1 MSTPIV
7 VTTTVEG
14 PSGLD
19 HLVDAFAESD
29 GSTKWR
35 ALFNRETGKI
45 ILVPYEEFDQ

>member
-29 GSTKWR
+29 GSYPMYDK
-35 ALFNRETGKI
+35 LTGK
-45 ILVPYEEFDQ
+45 VYFVEHEEFDQ